1 MKKIFFLLFISIIL
15 GMASNIFAKNEK
27 ILKAIQMQESG
38 SYKESG
44 ISYSIGDKKILNMNL
59 KVNQK
64 LLDDIKEKDPNYTRY
79 VKEKSKIV
87 NGKKVIYYELY
98 LAKGAFQIH
107 PDYWTDAKEY
117 ALNKKLINKDD
128 YIYEKDVWNIE
139 KSRNITT
146 WYMQRYEKNAWDNGI
161 NEILAKLHNGGLNW
175 RKYPNVKKYWADV
188 KEKLAKL

>member
-1 MKKIFFLLFISIIL
+1 MKKIVFLLFISFIL
-15 GMASNIFAKNEK
+15 GMVSNVFAKNEK

-44 ISYSIGDKKILNMNL
+44 ISYSIGDKKNL
-59 KVNQK
+59 YKNNKNDMK
-64 LLDDIKEKDPNYTRY
+64 LLDSIKNKDKNYSRY
-79 VKEKSKIV
+79 VKEKSKIIK
-87 NGKKVIYYELY
+87 GKRVFYYELY

-117 ALNKKLINKDD
+117 ALRNKLINKDD

-139 KSRNITT
+139 KSRNIVT
-146 WYMQRYEKNAWDNGI
+146 WYIQRYEKNAWDKGI
-161 NEILAKLHNGGLNW
+161 NEILAKVHNGGLNW

-188 KEKLAKL
+188 KKKLAKL